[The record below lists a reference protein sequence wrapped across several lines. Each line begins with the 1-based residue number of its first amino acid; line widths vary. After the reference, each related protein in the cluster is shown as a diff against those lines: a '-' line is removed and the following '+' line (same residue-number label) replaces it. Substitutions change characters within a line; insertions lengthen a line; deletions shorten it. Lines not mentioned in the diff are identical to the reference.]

1 MSFINLTLINSGGYF
16 GVERCGNA
24 TIHTESI
31 CYIEEKEDCFLL
43 RVKNEYLHISKQ
55 EYEEKVKFLFKSGT
69 VNIALG
75 TIFIKDI
82 EAFWNIYDKYYL
94 HMSWKNSNIEINKE
108 DYDKIVEVIHLKNNN
123 VLELLING
131 ELFNFNHYNIREYL
145 YWKDRNGSKTYIK
158 YFSDEYLVNLINF
171 IQHIV
176 VKRDCDEKWIKV
188 LNNEIEF
195 RKSL

>member
-24 TIHTESI
+24 TIHIESI
-31 CYIEEKEDCFLL
+31 CYMEEKEDCFLL

-75 TIFIKDI
+75 TIFIKNI

-108 DYDKIVEVIHLKNNN
+108 DYDKIVDIFKTLEEESKVKEFIERGICYNCKEGVTFTGFDKNGLKAIY
-123 VLELLING
+123 ECKHC
-131 ELFNFNHYNIREYL
+131 ESLFKI
-145 YWKDRNGSKTYIK
+145 
-158 YFSDEYLVNLINF
+158 
-171 IQHIV
+171 
-176 VKRDCDEKWIKV
+176 
-188 LNNEIEF
+188 
-195 RKSL
+195 